1 LLPAHK
7 SPLKIKLAILA
18 RLSIKGLNL
27 MIENQTSHTFI
38 VTIDRKTA
46 LGALKNSVVETKI
59 AEILTGLG
67 MTRANLKLAKPDG
80 LYYSITHK
88 G

>member
-1 LLPAHK
+1 
-7 SPLKIKLAILA
+7 
-18 RLSIKGLNL
+18 
-27 MIENQTSHTFI
+27 MIENETSHTFI

-46 LGALKNSVVETKI
+46 LGALKNPIIEAKI
-59 AEILTGLG
+59 TDILMGLG
-67 MTRANLKLAKPDG
+67 MTRGNLKLAKADG